1 MLRQIFILATLTI
14 SAIAPAHANAQE
26 SEIAPLQVAVIDS
39 GIVPADHLK
48 DVIGEEFDMAS
59 DFVDRGRFS
68 KIRSEHG
75 TYVAG
80 IIADRVTRPVVIHSF
95 RVDIGCRGEMCR
107 IDPEAIGE
115 SIKLATEMDVDL
127 IQISIEGYLGEE
139 TVEIMRQ
146 AADAGIQI
154 VMSAGNDG
162 RVSGTAWNA
171 TGLGDNVHVV
181 GALDRSGRP
190 AAFSSV
196 SEADD
201 VTIVMRQGVDV
212 DVLNSRG
219 RNTRVTGTSFAAP
232 IYAAEL
238 LEAMPVKANATLAS
252 RK

>member
-1 MLRQIFILATLTI
+1 MIRNILSAAMLTLATL
-14 SAIAPAHANAQE
+14 APVTVSAQE
-26 SEIAPLQVAVIDS
+26 AESAPLQVAVIDS

-80 IIADRVTRPVVIHSF
+80 IIAERVTRPIVIHSF

-115 SIKLATEMDVDL
+115 SIELATEMEVDL
-127 IQISIEGYLGEE
+127 IQISIEGYLGED
-139 TVEIMRQ
+139 TVEIMRR

-162 RVSGTAWNA
+162 RTSETAWNA
-171 TGLGDNVHVV
+171 TGLGPNVHVV
-181 GALDRSGRP
+181 GALDRAGRP
-190 AAFSSV
+190 ASFSSE
-196 SEADD
+196 SECED
-201 VTIVMRQGVDV
+201 VVIVMRQGVDV

-238 LEAMPVKANATLAS
+238 LEAMPKDTTTSLAS
-252 RK
+252 RN

>member
-1 MLRQIFILATLTI
+1 MIRNILSVAMLTLTTL
-14 SAIAPAHANAQE
+14 APAAVSAKENE
-26 SEIAPLQVAVIDS
+26 PAPLQVAVIDT
-39 GIVPADHLK
+39 GIVLADHLK
-48 DVIGEEFDMAS
+48 DVMGEEFDMAS

-80 IIADRVTRPVVIHSF
+80 IIAERVTRPIIIHSF

-107 IDPEAIGE
+107 IDHEAIGE
-115 SIKLATEMDVDL
+115 SIELATEMEVDL

-139 TVEIMRQ
+139 IVEIMRR

-154 VMSAGNDG
+154 VMSEGNDG
-162 RVSGTAWNA
+162 QTSETAWNA
-171 TGLGDNVHVV
+171 AGLGPNVHVV
-181 GALDRSGRP
+181 GALDRAGRS
-190 AAFSSV
+190 ASFSSE
-196 SEADD
+196 SKHED
-201 VTIVMRQGVDV
+201 VVIVMRQGVDV

-238 LEAMPVKANATLAS
+238 LEAMPRHSNTEIAAAN
-252 RK
+252 